1 MGELKLEPSKIS
13 TRVYSLYRTMT
24 SHKPLLPYFS
34 KGYSV
39 ALIPSLIILK
49 PVKLESFPLPCSFFL
64 IDMKQSSQ

>member
-1 MGELKLEPSKIS
+1 MGEFKLEPDKIS
-13 TRVYSLYRTMT
+13 SHVCSLYRTMT
-24 SHKPLLPYFS
+24 SNKPLLSYFS

-49 PVKLESFPLPCSFFL
+49 PVKLESSPLPCSFFL

>member
-1 MGELKLEPSKIS
+1 MGELKLEPNKIS
-13 TRVYSLYRTMT
+13 PHVCSLYRTMT
-24 SHKPLLPYFS
+24 SHKPLLSYFS

-49 PVKLESFPLPCSFFL
+49 PVKLESSPLPCSFFL